1 MPKET
6 YSGKTIAK
14 NTIFL
19 YVRMFLL
26 LAINLFT
33 SRVVL
38 QTLGFSDYGIYNV
51 VGGVVTMLTFLNTGM
66 AGASQRF
73 ISYEL
78 GKGNLESLKNTFCTS
93 VITHMAI
100 ALIVIVIM
108 ETIGVWFLNYK
119 LNIPASRMFAA
130 NWVFQCSLI
139 TFVLSITSVPYN
151 SCIIA
156 HERMSTFAYISIF
169 EAIAKLAIVYAL
181 YLISLDKLIVYST
194 LMAITQGIIRLIYIL
209 YCKRH
214 FEECIFHY
222 NIDKKL
228 FKEMFAFAGW
238 SCIGNM
244 GFSTKDQ
251 LSNILLNLFFG
262 TTVNAARGIAGQV
275 NSVINSFASNFTMA
289 MNPQIVK
296 LYASGNY
303 EKSRDLAFAGSKYAF
318 FLLTMIAVPFLIN
331 ENYLL
336 RLWLV
341 QVPRYTDIFV
351 VIIVICSLIYSLTH
365 TISTAIAAT
374 GNIKRLQILLA
385 IILLSEIP
393 IAYVILKCGGKPY
406 QAMLPSLF
414 TTFATVIMR
423 ICLLK
428 RLMPKYYSISY
439 YLTNTV
445 LRCFVIFGVV
455 AIPSWYLRSLFSESF
470 SNFIITSVISVLIIV
485 IVIYLLGL
493 TSHEKDMVK
502 NKVILFINKKIKN
515 EKTNQN

>member
-1 MPKET
+1 MTKEL
-6 YSGKTIAK
+6 YSNKTIAK

-19 YVRMFLL
+19 YLRMILL

-38 QTLGFSDYGIYNV
+38 QALGFSDYGIYNV

-78 GKGNLESLKNTFCTS
+78 GKGNLNSLKNTFCTS
-93 VITHMAI
+93 VITHLAI

-108 ETIGVWFLNYK
+108 ETIGICFLNYK
-119 LNIPASRMFAA
+119 LNIPDSRIFAA
-130 NWVFQCSLI
+130 NWVFQCSLV
-139 TFVLSITSVPYN
+139 TFVLSVTSVPYN

-156 HERMSTFAYISIF
+156 HEKMSTFAYISIF
-169 EAIAKLAIVYAL
+169 EAMAKLVIVYAL
-181 YLISLDKLIVYST
+181 YLTSLDKLIVYSS
-194 LMAITQGIIRLIYIL
+194 LMAITQGIVRTIYIL

-222 NIDKKL
+222 NLDKKL
-228 FKEMFAFAGW
+228 FKEMFSFAGW

-262 TTVNAARGIAGQV
+262 TIVNAARGIAGQV

-296 LYASGNY
+296 LYAAEDY
-303 EKSRDLAFAGSKYAF
+303 VKSRDLAYAGSKYAF

-336 RLWLV
+336 HLWLG
-341 QVPRYTDIFV
+341 QVPPYTDIFV
-351 VIIVICSLIYSLTH
+351 LIIVMCSLIYSLTH

-374 GNIKRLQILLA
+374 GKIKWLQILLA
-385 IILLSEIP
+385 TILLSEIP
-393 IAYVILKCGGKPY
+393 IAYIILKNGGKPY
-406 QAMLPSLF
+406 QALLPSLF
-414 TTFATVIMR
+414 TTSFTVIMR

-428 RLMPKYYSISY
+428 KLLPDYYSVGY
-439 YLTNTV
+439 YLKNIV
-445 LRCFVIFGVV
+445 LRCFLIFGIV
-455 AIPSWYLRSLFSESF
+455 AVPSWYIRSLFKESF
-470 SNFIITSVISVLIIV
+470 LCFIMTSMISFIIIL
-485 IVIYLLGL
+485 IVIYFLGL
-493 TSHEKDMVK
+493 TANEKVVVKDKAVTFIK
-502 NKVILFINKKIKN
+502 NKFKV
-515 EKTNQN
+515 